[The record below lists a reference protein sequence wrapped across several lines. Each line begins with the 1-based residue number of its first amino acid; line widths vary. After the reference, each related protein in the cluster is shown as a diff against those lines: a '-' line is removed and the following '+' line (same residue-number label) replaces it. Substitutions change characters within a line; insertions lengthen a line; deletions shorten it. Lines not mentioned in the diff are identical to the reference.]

1 MCGCPAVHRYVIG
14 NRCGHFW
21 HASRSSRKNQP
32 NTRRPS
38 QSLAALRC
46 YSEAF
51 FLRSLT
57 VPPAEGYGRVE
68 RHPRFS
74 LSPILP
80 LSFIQETR
88 RNRICGST
96 VSGLTAVANI
106 MLRKGA
112 HTKKKKRIQRRFN
125 VKGTAK
131 TQGSAKSIDLCNAAD
146 RPIVKGNHQHLVDF
160 GGEHPFRM
168 GTHNLNESCAVSCE
182 ARTSKKNKFR
192 EIRTC
197 MGEQQQ

>member
-112 HTKKKKRIQRRFN
+112 HTKKKTDTASFQRERY
-125 VKGTAK
+125 
-131 TQGSAKSIDLCNAAD
+131 
-146 RPIVKGNHQHLVDF
+146 
-160 GGEHPFRM
+160 
-168 GTHNLNESCAVSCE
+168 CE
-182 ARTSKKNKFR
+182 DPRLSEINRSLQCSGQSHR
-192 EIRTC
+192 EREPPTPC
-197 MGEQQQ
+197 CRLWWPASFQNGHAQP